1 MHDRI
6 IRIRSIQMLI
16 LAASAM
22 DPRHRT
28 LSGRARVPGGNST
41 SLLVF
46 TGRSVACDL
55 VVRTIRLFFFLFG
68 VCLTQLLFIVFALLV
83 HCKLLPVFNF
93 FVVNSLLLNHAQSQ
107 SPPPKVIHGGVAG
120 GSSATHALQRLR

>member
-55 VVRTIRLFFFLFG
+55 VVRTIRLFFFSFR
-68 VCLTQLLFIVFALLV
+68 CLPDSTIIHRLRSARALQTSSCFQFLRRE
-83 HCKLLPVFNF
+83 L
-93 FVVNSLLLNHAQSQ
+93 SIAQSRAEPK
-107 SPPPKVIHGGVAG
+107 PPPKVIHGGVAG